1 MRLVVLYA
9 FFHPIGHIH
18 SEVLRSDNAG
28 QSLHIHHLS
37 FGNWPQKAFHT
48 KITSL
53 IVIFALCNEYKLA
66 YQATVMRGQHEKGH
80 CDYTDV
86 GILYTKYVNINLFHL
101 LWFAQNRVADKTGST
116 VLYSLFFLS
125 VRLNLYYIYISLRKD
140 ACFSY
145 WTPKSLE
152 RNIYSERYTS
162 HWFTM
167 IFYMML
173 NLSVSFPHIQLN
185 LVFYSMFLLAK
196 NCSNKIIIL
205 HSIYI

>member
-116 VLYSLFFLS
+116 VLYSLFFFFICSTESLLYLHITQE
-125 VRLNLYYIYISLRKD
+125 RCLFFILNS
-140 ACFSY
+140 
-145 WTPKSLE
+145 
-152 RNIYSERYTS
+152 
-162 HWFTM
+162 
-167 IFYMML
+167 
-173 NLSVSFPHIQLN
+173 
-185 LVFYSMFLLAK
+185 
-196 NCSNKIIIL
+196 
-205 HSIYI
+205 